1 MIKNENNDKNKN
13 NEIFSCRGF
22 KKYSKSTLAHE
33 RSIDRNEAEMKKLFW
48 QRLRLKVSHFTNGG
62 TTNTG
67 NLVKEAFSKP
77 EILAEI
83 MHVPLDLILDLQTI
97 FEVLDG
103 GFIVD
108 AEQFRKFTK
117 NWLTKFHGSSYSWNW
132 LCPTMHFVM
141 HHGWEVR
148 KKIKNWEKLLN
159 C

>member
-1 MIKNENNDKNKN
+1 MRYLPKLCGKCGTNN
-13 NEIFSCRGF
+13 
-22 KKYSKSTLAHE
+22 
-33 RSIDRNEAEMKKLFW
+33 KL
-48 QRLRLKVSHFTNGG
+48 HFTIVP
-62 TTNTG
+62 
-67 NLVKEAFSKP
+67 LVPQLVPHYRIFRRPFSKP

-108 AEQFRKFTK
+108 AEEFRKFTK
-117 NWLTKFHGSSYSWNW
+117 SWLTKFHGSSYSWNW

-148 KKIKNWEKLLN
+148 KELKIREKLKKLKIGEKLKIN
-159 C
+159 